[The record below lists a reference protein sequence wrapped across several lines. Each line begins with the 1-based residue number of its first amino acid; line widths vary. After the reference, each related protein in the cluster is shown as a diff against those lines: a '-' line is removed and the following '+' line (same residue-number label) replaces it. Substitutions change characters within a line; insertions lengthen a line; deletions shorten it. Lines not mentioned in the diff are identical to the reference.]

1 MRNTAARPGGA
12 LGERRSLLVVA
23 VLALAALVLAACG
36 VGGGQGAPSG
46 AGAPFVPAGSGG
58 SQDGPPPDALA
69 MTATPGKFALPQGTP
84 GVGKPQVVL
93 GSKDFAEQDLLN
105 ELYTQALRA
114 KGYTIIPK
122 PRIGSSEVI
131 DQAFAADQ
139 IQMYPE
145 YLGEIA
151 TGSTMAALRTPPLNA
166 SSTYRAVQQFEQSQ
180 RAGQL
185 FQQTPYENVDTIV
198 VKPDFAQR
206 YGLETV
212 ADLDKVGPGGQ
223 GVKIAA
229 QAPFRTRFSGLS
241 GLASQYGLTQLD
253 PGFVPVPPGEG
264 VYRALDSGQANAAD
278 AFSTDPQLLGNQ
290 YVPLRDPRNIFGS
303 QFVAPVVKQATAQQ
317 EGPEFEQTC
326 NWVSGLLTVRNIQ
339 QMNQAVANGQNPA
352 AVAGT
357 FLQQNG
363 LR

>member
-1 MRNTAARPGGA
+1 MGITRTRPGGSA
-12 LGERRSLLVVA
+12 GRRRRSSLLAVVA
-23 VLALAALVLAACG
+23 AAALVLTACG
-36 VGGGQGAPSG
+36 VGGGQRVPSQ
-46 AGAPFVPAGSGG
+46 AGAPFVSAGSGS

-69 MTATPGKFALPQGTP
+69 MTAMPGKVQLPQGTP
-84 GVGKPQVVL
+84 GAGKPQVVL

-131 DQAFAADQ
+131 DRAFAADQ

-151 TGSTMAALRTPPLNA
+151 TGSTMADLRTPPPNA
-166 SSTYRAVQQFEQSQ
+166 STTYRAAQQFEQSQ

-185 FQQTPYENVDTIV
+185 FLQTPYQNVDTIAV
-198 VKPDFAQR
+198 RPDFAQR
-206 YGLETV
+206 YGLKSV
-212 ADLDKVGPGGQ
+212 ADLDHVGPGGQ

-229 QAPFRTRFSGLS
+229 QAPFRTRYSGLV
-241 GLASQYGLTQLD
+241 GMASQYRLTQLE
-253 PGFVPVPPGEG
+253 PGFLPVPAGEA

-278 AFSTDPQLLGNQ
+278 AFSTDPQLIGDQ
-290 YVPLRDPRNIFGS
+290 YVPLSDPRNIFGS
-303 QFVAPVVKQATAQQ
+303 QFVAPVVKQATVAQ
-317 EGPEFEQTC
+317 EGPEFEKTC
-326 NWVSGLLTVRNIQ
+326 NWVSSLLTVQAVQ
-339 QMNQAVANGQNPA
+339 QMNQAVAGGQNPA
-352 AVAGT
+352 DVART